1 MESFLFYTLVEKDFA
16 ARHQRVVGFF
26 SKEKVSW
33 DDYNLACI
41 LVFPPYQR
49 KGLGKLLISFSYEL
63 SRMNRKMGSPEKR
76 IIHPLLRLFCFSCLP
91 CYWLA
96 LSDLG
101 HKGYVAYWCSSIA
114 KAIIQLG
121 KDSVSINEISKAT
134 YIQPEDIRF
143 ALDCMGILVPDVE
156 GGAPHVRLDKWKR
169 GKIDEAY
176 AINPKCI
183 VTRA

>member
-1 MESFLFYTLVEKDFA
+1 MFLLFLLLTLL
-16 ARHQRVVGFF
+16 
-26 SKEKVSW
+26 
-33 DDYNLACI
+33 LAC
-41 LVFPPYQR
+41 LV
-49 KGLGKLLISFSYEL
+49 
-63 SRMNRKMGSPEKR
+63 
-76 IIHPLLRLFCFSCLP
+76 
-91 CYWLA
+91 A

-114 KAIIQLG
+114 KVIMQLG